1 MPGLYQSPKPGR
13 IKYPGEDQEQARA
26 DQARDQVAEPGRP
39 ANGDAELGEEPAPDP
54 GADHAEDDV
63 GEDAHIAAGD
73 LLRQPARHA
82 ADQDS
87 GNPTDPSL
95 VHRPS
100 PIVVRRMLSAMSR
113 FSFGRRRRAERISM
127 FGIGHA

>member
-1 MPGLYQSPKPGR
+1 MSCNSAQTARGDDRARARSGCLKIESAMSSASPKPGR

-63 GEDAHIAAGD
+63 GEDANIAAGD

-100 PIVVRRMLSAMSR
+100 P
-113 FSFGRRRRAERISM
+113 
-127 FGIGHA
+127 